1 MNINFN
7 TICNEYVKWLEALG
21 FSEGLVYDYKFK
33 VIDFFNC
40 LEQTNI
46 CSVTQ
51 IKQSHINKYFEHTQ
65 ARPNKITKNGS
76 LSVSH
81 LNHHFC
87 AIDKL
92 CEFLHQIG
100 MHSAPIP
107 TNFRLKRDKYERI
120 YKIQTYTQDEIKQ
133 LYNCIDTAY
142 CDLPYKE
149 REETTEQLKLIF
161 SLFYGCGLRR
171 TEGFNVKIKD
181 IDFNRRTLFVEQ
193 GKNYKDRIIPLSS
206 GTYKNIEHYI
216 YNFRNLYKL
225 PHNRLFI
232 YKQSTLYNILKDL
245 PEHCENKAIRT
256 KRITLHILR
265 HSIATHLLQN
275 GMDIENISKFL
286 GHASLSSTQIYTHLV

>member
-7 TICNEYVKWLEALG
+7 TIYNGYVKWLEALG
-21 FSEGLVYDYKFK
+21 FSDGLVYDYKFK
-33 VIDFFNC
+33 VTDFFEY
-40 LEQTNI
+40 LELKNI
-46 CSVTQ
+46 NSITQ
-51 IKQSHINKYFEHTQ
+51 IKQSHINTYFEHIQT
-65 ARPNKITKNGS
+65 RPNKRTQNGS
-76 LSVSH
+76 LSPSH
-81 LNHHFC
+81 LNHHFS

-100 MHSAPIP
+100 MNKAPIP
-107 TNFRLKRDKYERI
+107 PNFRIKQDKYERI

-133 LYNCIDTAY
+133 LYNCINNAY

-171 TEGFNVKIKD
+171 TEGFNVRIKD
-181 IDFNRRTLFVEQ
+181 IDFNRKTLFIEQ

-206 GTYKNIEHYI
+206 GIYKNLEHYI

-225 PHNRLFI
+225 PHNKLFI
-232 YKQSTLYNILKDL
+232 YKQCTLYNLLKDL
-245 PEHCENKAIRT
+245 PEYCENKTIRQ
-256 KRITLHILR
+256 KRMTLHILR